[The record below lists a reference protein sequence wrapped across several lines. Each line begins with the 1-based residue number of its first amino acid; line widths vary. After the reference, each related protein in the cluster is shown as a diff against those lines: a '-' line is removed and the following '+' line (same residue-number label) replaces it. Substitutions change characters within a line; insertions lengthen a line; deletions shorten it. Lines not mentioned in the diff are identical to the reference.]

1 MNEEIHRDENVSC
14 VCNNPLNHPDQL
26 CVWCPMGAVFSVF
39 SLYQRF
45 LRFIRRAW
53 TGTTQNPVEDLE
65 ITVIR
70 CKPDGIDALCR
81 TTKFTKKELKL
92 MYQGFKQACP
102 TGIVNENT
110 FKDIYAQFF
119 PQGETG
125 PYAHYVFKAFDRD
138 RNGTIS
144 FQDFVVGLSALT
156 RGSTL
161 EKLQWTFNLY
171 DINGDGCISREEM
184 CEIIMAVYSLM
195 GRFAEPSVDEASARE
210 HSERVFQRLDKNK
223 DGVVTFDEF
232 VDTCVKDENMMKSL
246 TLLDTIL

>member
-14 VCNNPLNHPDQL
+14 VCNNSLNHPDQL

-53 TGTTQNPVEDLE
+53 TGNTQNPVEDLE
-65 ITVIR
+65 MTVIR

-119 PQGETG
+119 PQGGET
-125 PYAHYVFKAFDRD
+125 
-138 RNGTIS
+138 I
-144 FQDFVVGLSALT
+144 FVSI
-156 RGSTL
+156 
-161 EKLQWTFNLY
+161 
-171 DINGDGCISREEM
+171 D
-184 CEIIMAVYSLM
+184 CE
-195 GRFAEPSVDEASARE
+195 F
-210 HSERVFQRLDKNK
+210 
-223 DGVVTFDEF
+223 
-232 VDTCVKDENMMKSL
+232 
-246 TLLDTIL
+246 